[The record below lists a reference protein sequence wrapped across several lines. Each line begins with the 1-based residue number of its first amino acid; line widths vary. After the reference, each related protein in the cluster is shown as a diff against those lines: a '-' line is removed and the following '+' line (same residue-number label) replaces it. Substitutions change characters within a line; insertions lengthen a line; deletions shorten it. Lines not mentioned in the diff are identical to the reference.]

1 MTERSVAARV
11 VLGAVGAAVVAL
23 GGASSALAA
32 GSGYGGK
39 TTPATNTPTG
49 FSSVVVVHT
58 EGTKGGTV
66 SGSTSG
72 GKVVITVPKGASK
85 KSFQVAIT
93 KGNATTVKTHVA
105 ASLKGDTVVSAFGVE
120 LKSGSSAVKT
130 SKQLTVTFSKK
141 SIAKGD
147 IVVVY
152 NAKTGKFTKVTATVV
167 KGKVTIHL
175 KAGESLAVL
184 APKKKK

>member
-1 MTERSVAARV
+1 MTERSVAARIA
-11 VLGAVGAAVVAL
+11 LGAIGAAVVAL

-32 GSGYGGK
+32 GSGYGGT
-39 TTPATNTPTG
+39 TTPVANTPTG

-58 EGTKGGTV
+58 ESTSGGTV

-72 GKVVITVPKGASK
+72 GKVTITVPKGASK

-93 KGNATTVKTHVA
+93 KGNAATVKTHVP
-105 ASLKGDTVVSAFGVE
+105 ASLKGDKVVSTFGVE
-120 LKSGSSAVKT
+120 LKSGSSVATT
-130 SKQLTVTFSKK
+130 SKQLTVTFSEK

-147 IVVVY
+147 ILVVY
-152 NAKTGKFTKVTATVV
+152 NAKTGKFTKATATVV
-167 KGKVTIHL
+167 KGEVTTHL

-184 APKKKK
+184 APKKK